1 VIPTFVIGLREGVE
15 AALIVGII
23 AAFLRHQ
30 GRRDV
35 LRWVWAGVALAV
47 GLCLLVGLGLELL
60 SRQLPYKQQ
69 EGLETVI
76 ALVAVVAVT
85 WMIVWM
91 RRHARHLKGDL
102 EHGVTAALAEGSVI
116 ALVGMAFFA
125 VIREG
130 FESAVFL
137 LAAFDASTDPV
148 AAGGGAVLG
157 FVVAALLGWGIYRG
171 GVRFDLVRFF
181 RVTGVILVLVA
192 AGLLASAAHSGWE
205 AGWVTSLQ
213 GQALDLTWLV
223 EPGSVR
229 SALLTGM
236 LGLQP
241 RPTELE
247 VLVYLSFAL
256 PMLFY
261 VLWPGRW
268 PKLRPRRAAT
278 PSRIEQA
285 A

>member
-1 VIPTFVIGLREGVE
+1 
-15 AALIVGII
+15 
-23 AAFLRHQ
+23 
-30 GRRDV
+30 
-35 LRWVWAGVALAV
+35 
-47 GLCLLVGLGLELL
+47 
-60 SRQLPYKQQ
+60 
-69 EGLETVI
+69 
-76 ALVAVVAVT
+76 
-85 WMIVWM
+85 M
-91 RRHARHLKGDL
+91 RRHARRLRGDL
-102 EHGVTAALAEGSVI
+102 ERGVTAALAEGSVI
-116 ALVGMAFFA
+116 ALVAMAFFA

-137 LAAFDASTDPV
+137 LAAFDASSDPV
-148 AAGGGAVLG
+148 AASSGAVLG
-157 FVVAALLGWGIYRG
+157 FVAATLLGWGIYRG

-192 AGLLASAAHSGWE
+192 AGLLASAAHSAWE

-247 VLVYLSFAL
+247 VLVYVVFAV
-256 PMLFY
+256 PMLVY
-261 VLWPGRW
+261 VLWRGGSAAAACAARLERCADGTGRVRLAAARGGRARR
-268 PKLRPRRAAT
+268 PVRPRRLRLRLEVGRHEDVLVGAQGG
-278 PSRIEQA
+278 RGRDHRRRL
-285 A
+285 